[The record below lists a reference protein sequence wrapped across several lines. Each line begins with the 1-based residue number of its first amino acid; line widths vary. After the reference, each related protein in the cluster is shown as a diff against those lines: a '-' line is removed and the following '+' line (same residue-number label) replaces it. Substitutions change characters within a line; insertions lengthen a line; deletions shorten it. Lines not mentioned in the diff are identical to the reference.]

1 MGPSAM
7 AISILTR
14 SPGMKG
20 NTHSPRAAPTEE
32 PAWKQYQAVPKAIAH
47 CSARDHAGQLDA
59 PVPEAVNDRA
69 GDQCHGDEAHD
80 IAPGGAQQPAHA
92 PVKPENTGT
101 PTMPIST

>member
-32 PAWKQYQAVPKAIAH
+32 PAWKQYQAVPKA
-47 CSARDHAGQLDA
+47 
-59 PVPEAVNDRA
+59 
-69 GDQCHGDEAHD
+69 
-80 IAPGGAQQPAHA
+80 
-92 PVKPENTGT
+92 
-101 PTMPIST
+101 